1 MDKDQIIKYAHK
13 AYEEVYNNSE
23 DVIVREA
30 ISRYSDSE
38 DVTDYVESYQ
48 NIFKEGW
55 VNFVAFRG
63 ALNSSLNDEEKLTY
77 SNMEEQLVEDFQIA
91 QITND
96 KIGTTYKYIRPI
108 EGHEGEAVPAE
119 QALAKVLPK
128 LTDQQIAQI
137 QQILVDQL
145 GAKADK
151 ISISQS

>member
-13 AYEEVYNNSE
+13 AYEEIYNNSE

-63 ALNSSLNDEEKLTY
+63 ALNSYLNDEEKLTY

-96 KIGTTYKYIRPI
+96 KIGTTYKYIRPK
-108 EGHEGEAVPAE
+108 EGHEGDSIPLE
-119 QALAKVLPK
+119 
-128 LTDQQIAQI
+128 QI
-137 QQILVDQL
+137 QTKSFPELTEQEKKRL
-145 GAKADK
+145 
-151 ISISQS
+151 